1 MEIKHEIVQN
11 LDTNATAKRIGLSNG
26 VCDSVPGTLEEII
39 DWKRFI
45 NFKAYPCPKQYAMIF
60 LKTVF

>member
-11 LDTNATAKRIGLSNG
+11 LDTNATAKRIGLSYG

-39 DWKRFI
+39 D
-45 NFKAYPCPKQYAMIF
+45 
-60 LKTVF
+60 